1 VRLVSICLFCD
12 ATPEKK
18 NKGLP
23 IMSYTAAD
31 LTKVQAAIVALAEG
45 TRVVSVTVNG
55 KTIQYSPAQIKE
67 LQTLR
72 DSMQT
77 EIGSTATRRRFVLTQ
92 TEKGL

>member
-1 VRLVSICLFCD
+1 
-12 ATPEKK
+12 
-18 NKGLP
+18 
-23 IMSYTAAD
+23 MSYTAAD
-31 LTKVQAAIVALAEG
+31 LTKVQSAIVALAEG

-55 KTIQYSPAQIKE
+55 KTILYSPAQIKE

-72 DSMQT
+72 DAMQT